1 MGWDID
7 IEVQEGDALIVA
19 DVQNDFLPD
28 GALGIEGGDAVIGP
42 LNRVMRLFAA
52 AGLPI
57 FCSRDWHPDHHCSF
71 TGQGGIWPD
80 HCIAGTVGA
89 EFAAEMDLPDDAVVI
104 SKATNPDRDAY
115 SALEGTDLGER
126 LEARQI
132 RRVFVGGLATDYCV
146 RATVLDLIDAGFDVV
161 VIDDAIAAVDA
172 KAGDGDKAL
181 RQMVTAGAT
190 RANSSQIVA
199 SPS

>member
-1 MGWDID
+1 
-7 IEVQEGDALIVA
+7 
-19 DVQNDFLPD
+19 
-28 GALGIEGGDAVIGP
+28 
-42 LNRVMRLFAA
+42 
-52 AGLPI
+52 
-57 FCSRDWHPDHHCSF
+57 
-71 TGQGGIWPD
+71 
-80 HCIAGTVGA
+80 
-89 EFAAEMDLPDDAVVI
+89 VI

-181 RQMVTAGAT
+181 RQMVMAGAT